1 MALKMKTNAAVQRK
15 TSRLV
20 LGGEGGTGKSTGLA
34 AYAKKALYL
43 DLDKRFPKNPALL
56 AKTNFA
62 ELEQESYKG
71 VKTYL
76 NDILNEP
83 KIENDMVVVDTGT
96 KLLAY
101 MEDFITTMEYD
112 GKSEKYHAYGS
123 GSKHLPKYIR
133 EITDLLEKIE
143 AKHQVH
149 VAIVLHT
156 KYAPSKNPMG
166 EDFLKN
172 SLDLPTVD
180 TINRI
185 KHWADL
191 VGFVYFEVEV
201 DKDKHKAKGT
211 RKRMVTFNDSP
222 LHDAKNGSP
231 FILPEKIAFD
241 SEGKWAQLAL
251 EGCFPDNKALVQQID
266 AHIDSYPAGQKDE
279 IRARFEVIGYRALDS
294 KKLKEYLDAAIAAKG
309 DKK

>member
-1 MALKMKTNAAVQRK
+1 MALKMKTAPQRK

-20 LGGEGGTGKSTGLA
+20 LGGEGGAGKSSALA

-56 AKTNFA
+56 GKTNFA
-62 ELEQESYKG
+62 ELEQDSYKG
-71 VKTYL
+71 VKSYL
-76 NDILNEP
+76 NDILNEA

-112 GKSEKYHAYGS
+112 GKSEKFHAYGS
-123 GSKHLPKYIR
+123 GNKHLPKYIR

-149 VAIVLHT
+149 VAIICHT
-156 KYAPSKNPMG
+156 KYATSKNPTG

-185 KHWADL
+185 KQWADL

-231 FILPEKIAFD
+231 FVLPEKIPFD
-241 SEGKWAQLAL
+241 SEGKWAMLAL
-251 EGCFPDNKALVQQID
+251 EGSFPENRAVVQQID
-266 AHIDSYPAGQKDE
+266 ALIESYSGGQKDE
-279 IRARFEVIGYRALDS
+279 IRSRFETIGYRALDS
-294 KKLKEYLDAAIAAKG
+294 KTLQTYLDAAKAAKG
-309 DKK
+309 EKK